1 MFDHDSPLLSSS
13 SRLPH
18 LSLASR
24 IAPPSPCPHVL
35 AARLRIP
42 DSLLDMDLESGGTRR
57 NLFDEISTA
66 SPAADAKARSAR
78 PLLDKENR
86 PLPNASRRHGGS
98 KRQLKQLKQPG
109 ERKLPPAERAR
120 PEKKAASTQP
130 APSAAAPSATAAEQ
144 PAAVSLGGV
153 PLGAKALAH
162 EPDAASPTLQ
172 ECMRRH
178 DAYLAHASARRQ
190 PSALNGASASALSD
204 LLLGLDLK
212 RA

>member
-13 SRLPH
+13 SRLPY

-120 PEKKAASTQP
+120 PEKKAATQP

-153 PLGAKALAH
+153 PLGTKALAH

-204 LLLGLDLK
+204 LLLGLDMK